1 MSRQTNIAI
10 CFLIVALLAIS
21 CSARKKLVD
30 STTQPQAFEWLSAN
44 LDIDAES
51 HGASF
56 NNLKGQMRMRN
67 DSLIW
72 LSVTATMGVEVAR
85 MKIST
90 DSAWVVNRLDKSYLA
105 EPLDTLSAQ
114 LGRPV
119 SFDLVQAFLFD
130 NTEGLPPTE
139 NQSVLLK
146 IVGLG
151 EARVKYSNI
160 KLNEKTTFPLK
171 ITDKMQRV
179 KLRTRK

>member
-1 MSRQTNIAI
+1 MSRQTNIVI

-105 EPLDTLSAQ
+105 EPLDTLSIQ

-119 SFDLVQAFLFD
+119 SIGLAQAFLFD

-139 NQSVLLK
+139 NQTVLLK
-146 IVGLG
+146 IAGSG

-160 KLNEKTTFPLK
+160 KLKEKTTFPLK
-171 ITDKMQRV
+171 VTDKMQRV
-179 KLRTRK
+179 KLKTKR

>member
-1 MSRQTNIAI
+1 M
-10 CFLIVALLAIS
+10 
-21 CSARKKLVD
+21 VD
-30 STTQPQAFEWLSAN
+30 STTQPQAFEWLTAN

-51 HGASF
+51 NGASF

-72 LSVTATMGVEVAR
+72 LSVTATVGVEVAR

-90 DSAWVVNRLDKSYLA
+90 DSVWVINRLDKSYLA
-105 EPLDTLSAQ
+105 EPLDTLSIQ

-119 SFDLVQAFLFD
+119 SIGLAQAFLFD

-139 NQSVLLK
+139 NQTVLLK
-146 IVGLG
+146 IVGSG

-171 ITDKMQRV
+171 VTDKMQRV
-179 KLRTRK
+179 KLKTKR